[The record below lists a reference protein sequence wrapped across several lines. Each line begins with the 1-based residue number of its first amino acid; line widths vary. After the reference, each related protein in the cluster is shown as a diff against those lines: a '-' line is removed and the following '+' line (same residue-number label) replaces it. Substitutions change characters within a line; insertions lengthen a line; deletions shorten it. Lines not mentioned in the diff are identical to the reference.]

1 LQYVTWQIECIIKL
15 YTQFKCGNGFSFGV
29 EAKGAKVSK
38 HLKAVSYKAVLLSMV
53 VGLLGF
59 TIVLAASG
67 DLDTTFDGDG
77 LVTTFVKPGDP
88 GRYGRALDVAIQT
101 DGKVIAAG
109 DSYLPSATT
118 SDFAVIRYNPNG
130 SLDTAFSGDGRQF
143 TDFGGKDS
151 AVAVAVQ
158 SNGKIV
164 VAGNKCI
171 NDLCDVALARYNP
184 GGALDPTF
192 SGNGKQTT
200 DFGTGHNASDGGL
213 AIQSNGK
220 IVVAGYMSTGTSYDF
235 AVYRYLP
242 DGSLDT
248 TFSGDG
254 KVSIGFGAGRQDFA
268 TDLVIQSDGKIVVSG
283 YTADAHFA
291 NNNFAVA
298 RLNKNG
304 SLDPTFSGDG
314 RLATNFGADDYAQG
328 IALQTDGKIVL
339 AGEKRTTSPFFSSF
353 AVARYNTDGTPDTT
367 FNGVGRK
374 AFSVIAA
381 SNSSASDVIVQP
393 DGKIVVLGAAF
404 SGSLDYALVR
414 LNSGGGFDTT
424 FSGDGKIL
432 VDFFGEDFGSAVAIQ
447 PSDGSYVLSGYV
459 DSFTQSVFGLAR
471 VLP

>member
-1 LQYVTWQIECIIKL
+1 MGI
-15 YTQFKCGNGFSFGV
+15 
-29 EAKGAKVSK
+29 KGAKVSK
-38 HLKAVSYKAVLLSMV
+38 HLKTVLYKAVLLSMV

-59 TIVLAASG
+59 SIALAASG

-77 LVTTFVKPGDP
+77 LVTTFVKPADP

-101 DGKVIAAG
+101 DGKIIAAG
-109 DSYLPSATT
+109 DSYVPSTTT
-118 SDFAVIRYNPNG
+118 SDFAVIRYNTNG
-130 SLDTAFSGDGRQF
+130 SPDTAFSGDGRQF

-164 VAGNKCI
+164 VVGNKCI

-200 DFGTGHNASDGGL
+200 DFGAGQNATDGGL
-213 AIQSNGK
+213 AILPSGK
-220 IVVAGYMSTGTSYDF
+220 IVVAGYMSTGTSFDF
-235 AVYRYLP
+235 AVYRYLS

-283 YTADAHFA
+283 YTADANFA
-291 NNNFAVA
+291 NYNFAVV

-304 SLDPTFSGDG
+304 SLDTTFSGDG
-314 RLATNFGADDYAQG
+314 RQATNFGANEKAWG
-328 IALQTDGKIVL
+328 VALQTDGKIVL
-339 AGEKRTTSPFFSSF
+339 AGEKTTTSPFFYSF
-353 AVARYNTDGTPDTT
+353 ALARYNTDGSPDTT

-374 AFSVIAA
+374 AFSVTAG
-381 SNSSASDVIVQP
+381 SNSWAGDVIVQS
-393 DGKIVVLGAAF
+393 DGKIVVLGFDDVNMRDFAI
-404 SGSLDYALVR
+404 VR
-414 LNSGGGFDTT
+414 LNSQGGFDTT
-424 FSGDGKIL
+424 FSGDGKVV
-432 VDFFGEDFGSAVAIQ
+432 VDFFGIDHGSAIAIQ